1 MRRLLILV
9 LALAALAVGVPAW
22 MWRGPGP
29 LAKPTIVRI
38 PEGATIASAA
48 KVLEEAH
55 AIRSATWFRGLAGK
69 LGSRDPIRAGE
80 FRITAHASAATILDT
95 LQHGRPALKLVT
107 IPEGTPSVIV
117 QDKLMATKALT
128 GSVPV
133 PPEGSVLPDSY
144 AYQAGDSR
152 LMIVQRMQKA
162 MDKALAAEWAARA
175 PNLVVTTPRQALILA
190 SIVEKETGVASERTM
205 VAGVY
210 SNRLK
215 LGMALQADP
224 TVIYPVT
231 RGRPLGR
238 RILESELHAKNGY
251 NTYAE
256 AGLPEGPIC
265 NPGRASIN
273 AVLHPAVTQALYFVA
288 NGQGGH
294 VFADT
299 LAQHNANVKKWYA
312 IRHAR
317 GEM

>member
-1 MRRLLILV
+1 MKRLLILL
-9 LALAALAVGVPAW
+9 LALAALAIGVPMF

-29 LAKPTIVRI
+29 LGVKTIVRI
-38 PEGATIASAA
+38 PEGATIGSASR
-48 KVLEEAH
+48 VLAQAG
-55 AIRSATWFRGLAGK
+55 AIRSATWFRGLAGR

-80 FRITAHASAATILDT
+80 FTILPHASAAAILDT

-107 IPEGTPSVIV
+107 IPEGMPSVIV
-117 QDKLMATKALT
+117 HDKLMATAALT
-128 GSVPV
+128 GAVPV

-144 AYQAGDSR
+144 AYGDGEPR
-152 LMIVQRMQKA
+152 LAVVRRMQKA
-162 MDKALAAEWAARA
+162 MDKVLADAWARRGTGLA
-175 PNLVVTTPRQALILA
+175 VSTPGQALILA
-190 SIVEKETGVASERTM
+190 SIVEKETGLAAERAT

-210 SNRLK
+210 GNRLK
-215 LGMALQADP
+215 LGMPLQADP

-256 AGLPEGPIC
+256 VGLPAGPIC
-265 NPGRASIN
+265 NPGRASID
-273 AVLHPAVTQALYFVA
+273 AVLHPAATKALYFVA
-288 NGQGGH
+288 NGKGGH

-299 LAQHNANVKKWYA
+299 LAEQNANVKAWFA
-312 IRHAR
+312 IRRAR

>member
-9 LALAALAVGVPAW
+9 LALAALAIGVPMW

-29 LAKPTIVRI
+29 LAKPTIVQI

-80 FRITAHASAATILDT
+80 FRIPAHASAATILDT
-95 LQHGRPALKLVT
+95 LQHGRPTLKLVT

-152 LMIVQRMQKA
+152 LVIVQRMQRA

-190 SIVEKETGVASERTM
+190 SIVEKETGVPSERAM

-231 RGRPLGR
+231 KGRPLGR

-256 AGLPEGPIC
+256 PGLPDGPIC
-265 NPGRASIN
+265 NPGRASIH